1 MWLSVLQWR
10 SRQPCS
16 ICPAGME
23 LLQMVLCLIGRML
36 ESSHW
41 PVSWQVNK
49 PRAKDAPRSLNLLLF
64 KSAKWA
70 NVVLGGGSIW
80 PIVVN
85 YSLAFVNQYL
95 FICLLFGGCVPTLT
109 LTLTTLWPQSPRT
122 NWNIFFAES
131 CLLHVIPHWSRPSCL
146 NDVPTNG

>member
-10 SRQPCS
+10 RRQPCS

-85 YSLAFVNQYL
+85 YSLACVNQYL
-95 FICLLFGGCVPTLT
+95 FIYLLFGGACTNSHSDPDTTLT
-109 LTLTTLWPQSPRT
+109 SESQNQLKHFLRWIVFAACNPQLKPSVMSQ
-122 NWNIFFAES
+122 W
-131 CLLHVIPHWSRPSCL
+131 CPH
-146 NDVPTNG
+146 